1 MKCVKLF
8 WFAVVLLVHLVILS
22 CHEQGDKKR
31 MEMIIEDPAELS
43 TITDVVKVR
52 DTQHNNDD
60 ISIKNEFKSI
70 EYVRIDNKK
79 IIGKIID
86 IAFTKD
92 YMFLILSHDGG
103 IMKYDRKGNF
113 IKVIARVG
121 EGPEQVNPHHIFVD
135 EYREKVYVM
144 QFRRKHSI
152 AVFSFEGKFLGNLEY
167 PFDEIRVMLPLGDEV
182 FFTFKESIIPL
193 TDSLNYVSGMFD
205 ILGKKYY
212 SRKSYV
218 KQCDLENC
226 RLGRVF
232 FFSHKNSVLYKIGGI
247 NILYRA
253 MRDTIVP
260 AYYLDLKNPIRGEIY
275 QLAYS
280 SKYYTNSL
288 DGNNL
293 NYLFINREGFFETDS
308 CLYLRYASDR
318 GGTVLRYNKSRKQT
332 KSYAPKITRVLGVK
346 NDIDNGAPIW
356 PLYHYAKENIYV
368 QTLSGGEIQDLKDL
382 NYFDEQAPAVYRDMN
397 EDSNPLIIIYKCN

>member
-1 MKCVKLF
+1 MTNR
-8 WFAVVLLVHLVILS
+8 WIYILVIALLS
-22 CHEQGDKKR
+22 CHEQGNKR
-31 MEMIIEDPAELS
+31 GMEMIIEDPAELA
-43 TITDVVKVR
+43 TVTDVVKVR

-92 YMFLILSHDGG
+92 YMFLMLSHDGG

-167 PFDEIRVMLPLGDEV
+167 PFDKIDFMLPLGDEV
-182 FFTFKESIIPL
+182 FFAFRESIVPL

-226 RLGRVF
+226 RLRRVF
-232 FFSHKNSVLYKIGGI
+232 FFCNKNSVLYKIGGI

-280 SKYYTNSL
+280 SKEYTNSL

-293 NYLFINREGFFETDS
+293 NYIFINREGFFETDS

-318 GGTVLRYNKSRKQT
+318 GGTVLQYNKSRKQT
-332 KSYAPKITRVLGVK
+332 NSYAPKITRVLGVK
-346 NDIDNGAPIW
+346 NDIDNGVPIW

-382 NYFDEQAPAVYRDMN
+382 NYFNEQAPAVYRDMD
-397 EDSNPLIIIYKCN
+397 EDSNPLVIIYKCN

>member
-1 MKCVKLF
+1 MTNR
-8 WFAVVLLVHLVILS
+8 WIYILVIALLS
-22 CHEQGDKKR
+22 CHEQGNKR
-31 MEMIIEDPAELS
+31 GMEMIIEDPAELA
-43 TITDVVKVR
+43 TVTDVVKVR

-92 YMFLILSHDGG
+92 YMFLMLSHDGG

-167 PFDEIRVMLPLGDEV
+167 PFDKIDFMLPLGDEV
-182 FFTFKESIIPL
+182 FFSFSESIVPL

-226 RLGRVF
+226 RLRRVF

-280 SKYYTNSL
+280 SKEYTNSL

-293 NYLFINREGFFETDS
+293 NYIFINREGFFETDS

-318 GGTVLRYNKSRKQT
+318 GGTVLQYNKSRKQT

-346 NDIDNGAPIW
+346 NNIDNGVPIW

-382 NYFDEQAPAVYRDMN
+382 NYFNEQAPAVYRDMN
-397 EDSNPLIIIYKCN
+397 EDSNPLVIIYKCN

>member
-1 MKCVKLF
+1 MTNR
-8 WFAVVLLVHLVILS
+8 WIYILVIALLS
-22 CHEQGDKKR
+22 CHEQGNKR
-31 MEMIIEDPAELS
+31 GMEMIIEDPAELA
-43 TITDVVKVR
+43 TVTDVVKVR

-92 YMFLILSHDGG
+92 YMFLMLSHDGG

-167 PFDEIRVMLPLGDEV
+167 PFDKIDFMLPLGDEV
-182 FFTFKESIIPL
+182 FFAFSESIISL
-193 TDSLNYVSGMFD
+193 TDSLNYVSGIFD
-205 ILGKKYY
+205 ILGRKYY

-226 RLGRVF
+226 RLRRVF

-280 SKYYTNSL
+280 SKEYTNSL

-293 NYLFINREGFFETDS
+293 NYIFINREGFFETDS

-318 GGTVLRYNKSRKQT
+318 GGTVLQYNKSRKQT
-332 KSYAPKITRVLGVK
+332 NSYAPKITRVLGVK
-346 NDIDNGAPIW
+346 NDIDNGVPIW

-382 NYFDEQAPAVYRDMN
+382 NYFNEQAPAVYRDMD
-397 EDSNPLIIIYKCN
+397 EDSNPLVIIYKCN

>member
-1 MKCVKLF
+1 MTNR
-8 WFAVVLLVHLVILS
+8 WIYILVIALLS
-22 CHEQGDKKR
+22 CHEQGNKR
-31 MEMIIEDPAELS
+31 GMEMIIEDPAELA
-43 TITDVVKVR
+43 TVTDVVKVR

-92 YMFLILSHDGG
+92 YMFLMLSHDGG

-135 EYREKVYVM
+135 ENREKVYVM

-167 PFDEIRVMLPLGDEV
+167 PFDKIDFMLPLGDEV
-182 FFTFKESIIPL
+182 FFSFSESIVPL

-226 RLGRVF
+226 RLRRVF
-232 FFSHKNSVLYKIGGI
+232 FFSIKNSVLYKIGGI

-280 SKYYTNSL
+280 SKEYTNSL

-293 NYLFINREGFFETDS
+293 NYIFINREGFFETDS

-332 KSYAPKITRVLGVK
+332 NSYAPKITRVLGVK
-346 NDIDNGAPIW
+346 NDIDNGVPIW

-382 NYFDEQAPAVYRDMN
+382 NYFNEQAPAVYRDMN
-397 EDSNPLIIIYKCN
+397 EDSNPLVIIYKCN

>member
-1 MKCVKLF
+1 MTNR
-8 WFAVVLLVHLVILS
+8 WIYILVIALLF
-22 CHEQGDKKR
+22 CHEQGNKR
-31 MEMIIEDPAELS
+31 GMEMIIEDPAELA
-43 TITDVVKVR
+43 TVTDVVKVR

-92 YMFLILSHDGG
+92 YMFLMLSHDGG

-135 EYREKVYVM
+135 ENREKVYVM

-167 PFDEIRVMLPLGDEV
+167 PFDKIDFMLPLGDEV
-182 FFTFKESIIPL
+182 FFSFSESIVPL

-226 RLGRVF
+226 RLRRVF

-280 SKYYTNSL
+280 SKEYTNSL

-293 NYLFINREGFFETDS
+293 NYIFINREGFFETDS

-332 KSYAPKITRVLGVK
+332 NSYAPKITRVLGVK
-346 NDIDNGAPIW
+346 NDIDNGVPIW

-382 NYFDEQAPAVYRDMN
+382 NYFNEQAPAVYRDMN
-397 EDSNPLIIIYKCN
+397 EDSNPLVIIYKCN

>member
-1 MKCVKLF
+1 MTNR
-8 WFAVVLLVHLVILS
+8 WIYILVIALLS
-22 CHEQGDKKR
+22 CHEQGNKR
-31 MEMIIEDPAELS
+31 GMEMIIEDPAELA
-43 TITDVVKVR
+43 TVTDVVKVR

-92 YMFLILSHDGG
+92 YMFLMLSHDGG

-167 PFDEIRVMLPLGDEV
+167 PFDKIDFMLPLGDEV
-182 FFTFKESIIPL
+182 FFAFSESIIPL
-193 TDSLNYVSGMFD
+193 TDSLNYVSGIFD
-205 ILGKKYY
+205 ILGRKYY

-218 KQCDLENC
+218 KQCDLENY
-226 RLGRVF
+226 RLRRVF

-260 AYYLDLKNPIRGEIY
+260 AYYLDLKNPIKGEIY

-280 SKYYTNSL
+280 PQYYTNSL
-288 DGNNL
+288 DGNNS
-293 NYLFINREGFFETDS
+293 NYIFINRDRFFETDS
-308 CLYLRYASDR
+308 CLYLEYAGDR
-318 GGTVLRYNKSRKQT
+318 GGTVLQYNKSRKQT
-332 KSYAPKITRVLGVK
+332 KSYVPKTKRVLGVK

-356 PLYHYAKENIYV
+356 PLYHYVKENIYI

-382 NYFDEQAPAVYRDMN
+382 NYFNEQAPAVYRDMN
-397 EDSNPLIIIYKCN
+397 EDSNPLVIIYKCN

>member
-22 CHEQGDKKR
+22 CHEQGDKKH

-92 YMFLILSHDGG
+92 YMFLMLSHDGG

-167 PFDEIRVMLPLGDEV
+167 PFDKIDFMLPLGDEV
-182 FFTFKESIIPL
+182 FFSFRESIIPL

-226 RLGRVF
+226 RLRRVF

-318 GGTVLRYNKSRKQT
+318 GGTVLQYNKSRKQT
-332 KSYAPKITRVLGVK
+332 KSYAPKTKRVLGVK

>member
-1 MKCVKLF
+1 MTSRLIYIFVFVIALF
-8 WFAVVLLVHLVILS
+8 S

-92 YMFLILSHDGG
+92 YMFLMLSHDGG

-167 PFDEIRVMLPLGDEV
+167 PFDKIDFMLPLGDEV
-182 FFTFKESIIPL
+182 FFSFRESIIPL
-193 TDSLNYVSGMFD
+193 TDSLNYVSGIFD

-226 RLGRVF
+226 RLRRVF

-318 GGTVLRYNKSRKQT
+318 GGTVLQYNKSRKQT

-346 NDIDNGAPIW
+346 NDIDNGVPIW
-356 PLYHYAKENIYV
+356 PLYYYAKENIYV

-382 NYFDEQAPAVYRDMN
+382 NYFNEQAPAVYRDMD
-397 EDSNPLIIIYKCN
+397 EDSNPLVIIYECN